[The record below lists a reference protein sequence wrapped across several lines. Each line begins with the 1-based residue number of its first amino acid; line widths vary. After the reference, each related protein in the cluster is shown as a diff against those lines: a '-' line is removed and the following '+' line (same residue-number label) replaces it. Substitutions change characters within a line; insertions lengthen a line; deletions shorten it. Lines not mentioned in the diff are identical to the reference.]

1 MKKRVS
7 LAVLALLLCCGGIMA
22 QKPHK
27 AQPPTILSVADILGN
42 YGLDSA
48 WVNDTAAIVGYLND
62 QPQDYV
68 ALTNLC
74 VSIRTKAQNAI
85 SSIENDYPFRDS
97 LIWIDSNTILADFPI
112 YEYRLRRL
120 ADLMGRM
127 SIRYSRL
134 EQQRIEA
141 EKEAAR
147 QRAIEEARRQQEE
160 RNRIA
165 SDLRSNIELHHR
177 AIINACDGQ
186 GITDK
191 TKLKDLKDLYYS
203 YLMVYN
209 KYDLSAG
216 NATNESIA
224 KLDELNAFQNDL
236 LENVLGQ
243 NSLPFQTEN
252 FKNVLKVRCDK
263 EYSDVYR
270 SYSKVFKHT
279 SVPISFAD
287 VKEYEEY
294 INRMRTIVNIQQRY
308 LQTIDLRATIA
319 SGNEAIA
326 NRYGKKYKAVVSS
339 YRDVVR
345 NINQVPA
352 FTTNAESILFIQS
365 LEEFI
370 AAQQRYMDD
379 YYLLEEISMRTD
391 TIMSRGTASTQ
402 TYDVTSAYRDI
413 VDDLVPVPS
422 FNNAEGADLY
432 EAQLETVRQVQQCY
446 LEVIDLRLLI
456 ARNDDSLNAVR
467 KMDRILTGGYRL
479 LRKQADLR
487 PNFSTVERGRSCID
501 LLNGHVEMQ
510 NLCLDIVKK
519 LRLIESNEKFIAPRD
534 TPWRN
539 VAKSYRRIEKAY
551 QGMTEITN
559 AEDLRRYGRQCDNIL
574 HMQDA
579 YLNLLKSPTLGEI
592 DGKLKQVSEID
603 KIKLIVGI
611 E

>member
-1 MKKRVS
+1 M
-7 LAVLALLLCCGGIMA
+7 
-22 QKPHK
+22 
-27 AQPPTILSVADILGN
+27 
-42 YGLDSA
+42 
-48 WVNDTAAIVGYLND
+48 
-62 QPQDYV
+62 
-68 ALTNLC
+68 
-74 VSIRTKAQNAI
+74 
-85 SSIENDYPFRDS
+85 
-97 LIWIDSNTILADFPI
+97 
-112 YEYRLRRL
+112 
-120 ADLMGRM
+120 
-127 SIRYSRL
+127 
-134 EQQRIEA
+134 
-141 EKEAAR
+141 
-147 QRAIEEARRQQEE
+147 
-160 RNRIA
+160 
-165 SDLRSNIELHHR
+165 
-177 AIINACDGQ
+177 
-186 GITDK
+186 
-191 TKLKDLKDLYYS
+191 KDLYYS

-294 INRMRTIVNIQQRY
+294 INRMRTIVNVQQRY

-391 TIMSRGTASTQ
+391 TIMSRGTASGH
-402 TYDVTSAYRDI
+402 TYDVASAYRDI

-479 LRKQADLR
+479 LRKQTDLR

-519 LRLIESNEKFIAPRD
+519 LRLISSNEKFIAPRD

-551 QGMTEITN
+551 HGMTEITN

-574 HMQDA
+574 RMQDA